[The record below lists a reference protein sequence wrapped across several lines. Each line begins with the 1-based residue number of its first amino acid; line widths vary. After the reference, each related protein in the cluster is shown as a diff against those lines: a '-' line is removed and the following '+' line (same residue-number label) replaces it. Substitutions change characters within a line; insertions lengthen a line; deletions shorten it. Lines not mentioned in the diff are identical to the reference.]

1 MSFRTH
7 MWHKTI
13 DYHFSAF
20 GFRACAC
27 FNPNRPLGRNDRIGF
42 YSSFCSKN
50 TKTAN
55 LCTIMAPPSVYSKSV
70 VRTYWRTTF
79 NDVHV
84 PAQNRNICQ
93 KIANKRSE
101 GCHFGR
107 NAYPFRPKLISLSA
121 ETEVLLH
128 RKKVTRRL
136 KFNRTSNLNRQ
147 KTWNYS
153 DFSPKHKF
161 HFVLQSPIDIVYTK
175 KKREGDNHQLCDYR
189 LLTNIISYIQEITLS

>member
-1 MSFRTH
+1 
-7 MWHKTI
+7 
-13 DYHFSAF
+13 
-20 GFRACAC
+20 
-27 FNPNRPLGRNDRIGF
+27 
-42 YSSFCSKN
+42 
-50 TKTAN
+50 
-55 LCTIMAPPSVYSKSV
+55 MAPPSVYPKSV
-70 VRTYWRTTF
+70 VRTYWRTTS

-93 KIANKRSE
+93 KIAKKRSK

-136 KFNRTSNLNRQ
+136 KLNRTSNLNRQ

-153 DFSPKHKF
+153 DFSPMHKF
-161 HFVLQSPIDIVYTK
+161 HFVLQSPIDIVCT
-175 KKREGDNHQLCDYR
+175 KKREKATTTNCVIVAFSQILYPIYRSLLCHSRNRYAVPCRLREYR
-189 LLTNIISYIQEITLS
+189 TYATSLGSDT